1 MALERP
7 SIEGERP
14 VRENGNG
21 SAEKRQVMHAFGP
34 YLMQEKNEQLVSYI
48 QKEQQKFTKILK
60 MIEQHQS
67 SSDEAVSRKK
77 MLDLAAAMLDLA

>member
-1 MALERP
+1 
-7 SIEGERP
+7 
-14 VRENGNG
+14 
-21 SAEKRQVMHAFGP
+21 
-34 YLMQEKNEQLVSYI
+34 MQEKNEQLVSYI

-77 MLDLAAAMLDLA
+77 MLDLAAAMLDLV

>member
-1 MALERP
+1 
-7 SIEGERP
+7 
-14 VRENGNG
+14 
-21 SAEKRQVMHAFGP
+21 MHAFGP
-34 YLMQEKNEQLVSYI
+34 YLMQEKNKQLVSYI

>member
-1 MALERP
+1 
-7 SIEGERP
+7 
-14 VRENGNG
+14 
-21 SAEKRQVMHAFGP
+21 
-34 YLMQEKNEQLVSYI
+34 
-48 QKEQQKFTKILK
+48 